1 MKNIG
6 KPYEI
11 DGEYVI
17 TTDIKR
23 TAIIVSCRSNDAR
36 VVPFVSSNSDTWKAK
51 VNRIDGGNI
60 AAKQVY
66 VAFFYFE

>member
-23 TAIIVSCRSNDAR
+23 TAIIVSCRSNGASI
-36 VVPFVSSNSDTWKAK
+36 VPFVTSDSDTWKAK
-51 VNRIDGGNI
+51 VNRINGESM
-60 AAKQVY
+60 AFKQVY
-66 VAFFYFE
+66 VTFFYFE